1 MTWLVIGH
9 VCPVLVEVCDV
20 AEGGEETHIIQRS
33 PPLRQREKPSRH
45 VLRLVVVVGEGS
57 LALTKKSR
65 RFLHREYETIGGFL
79 NISFIRGSCTITF
92 QCLWRMWLMLGNL
105 GSYGIGRQILSTLV
119 LFTLRRAWCLGI
131 CFTLLKAAEITLS
144 L

>member
-1 MTWLVIGH
+1 MIGH
-9 VCPVLVEVCDV
+9 VWPVLVEVCDV

-33 PPLRQREKPSRH
+33 PPLRQREKL
-45 VLRLVVVVGEGS
+45 LRLVVVVGGGS
-57 LALTKKSR
+57 LALTRKSR

-105 GSYGIGRQILSTLV
+105 GSYGIGRHILSTLV

-131 CFTLLKAAEITLS
+131 CFTLLKAAEITVS